1 LVGEQ
6 FKSTSKKIF
15 KRGEL
20 DFKQILFNQMDRTLR
35 ALVEG
40 NYQGFVDGVEGLY
53 IILVFTADTDSDF
66 QEQDKKLFD
75 ELQPQQSS
83 IDNNVMLW
91 PDDRELMISS
101 LGLQCAKI
109 RLANLI
115 RLAGKKRLL
124 LEGRRLWDE
133 RKPGESAEPGET
145 EPTDEELQA
154 IVDVSIEEE

>member
-1 LVGEQ
+1 
-6 FKSTSKKIF
+6 
-15 KRGEL
+15 
-20 DFKQILFNQMDRTLR
+20 MDRTLR

-53 IILVFTADTDSDF
+53 LILVFTADADTEF
-66 QEQDKKLFD
+66 QTNDKALFEQ
-75 ELQPQQSS
+75 LQPEQSR
-83 IDNNVMLW
+83 INNDVMLW
-91 PDDRELMISS
+91 PDDRELMLSA
-101 LGLQCAKI
+101 LGLSISKI

-115 RLAGKKRLL
+115 RLAGRKRLL

-145 EPTDEELQA
+145 EPTDEELSA